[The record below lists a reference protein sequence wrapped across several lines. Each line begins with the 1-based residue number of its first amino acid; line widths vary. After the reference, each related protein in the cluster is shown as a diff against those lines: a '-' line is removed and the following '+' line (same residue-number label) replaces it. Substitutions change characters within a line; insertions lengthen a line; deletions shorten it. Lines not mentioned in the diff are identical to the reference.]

1 MVDWVKQRMFSYR
14 LRAKAAKPQMAM
26 IVKLVVDFL
35 PWNEF
40 RN

>member
-1 MVDWVKQRMFSYR
+1 MKQRTFGYR

-26 IVKLVVDFL
+26 IVKLVVDLL